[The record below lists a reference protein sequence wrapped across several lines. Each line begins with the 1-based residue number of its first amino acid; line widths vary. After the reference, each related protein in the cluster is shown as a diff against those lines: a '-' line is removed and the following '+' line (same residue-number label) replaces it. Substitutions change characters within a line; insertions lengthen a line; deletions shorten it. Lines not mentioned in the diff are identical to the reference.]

1 MHGPLPMVERSSNTV
16 HHQDNLDLDPDLV
29 ELFDEGR
36 ERERD
41 NLSRIDS
48 NLRHNF
54 AKVLESFRSVGISD
68 QDFAGTTGYGYD
80 DRGRD
85 ITEEVYAKVFRT
97 ESALVR
103 HQIAS
108 GTQALSLCLFGLLL
122 PGDEILFATGKP
134 YDTLQTVVGMDK
146 QIPGCLT
153 ELGITWKVA
162 PWSVQRDSTFKSIA
176 DSVSSRTKVVFIQ
189 RSRGYSWQPSISC
202 LTVSKIAQAVK
213 SRNRD
218 VIVVVDN
225 CYGEFTETV
234 EPTEVG
240 ADIAAGSLIKNPGG
254 GIAPTG
260 GYIVGRRD
268 LVERI
273 ATRLTAPGIGGEI
286 GPSLN
291 TSRLMLQGL
300 FLAPQMV
307 AESLSGTCVA
317 GHVFRALGYS
327 VLPDANE
334 IPSDTV
340 LAVMMGDEERLL
352 KFCQGFHV
360 ASPVNSLYKPIPS
373 PLPGYAHDVIM
384 AGGTFVQGSS
394 SELTCDAPMC
404 PPYIMYMQG
413 GLLRYHVELAAL
425 SGLSALKRS
434 NLLKPRARQ
443 GSCLEVTEGD
453 E

>member
-1 MHGPLPMVERSSNTV
+1 MVFYLRLTGVLRAYGSLRKVERSSNTV
-16 HHQDNLDLDPDLV
+16 HHQNTLDLDPDLV
-29 ELFDEGR
+29 RLFDEGR
-36 ERERD
+36 SAERD
-41 NLSRIDS
+41 NLSRIDT

-54 AKVLESFRSVGISD
+54 MKVLESFRSVGISD

-85 ITEEVYAKVFRT
+85 VTEEVYAKVFRT
-97 ESALVR
+97 ESAIVR
-103 HQIAS
+103 QQIAS

-162 PWSVQRDSTFKSIA
+162 PWNAQGDSAFESIGN
-176 DSVSSRTKVVFIQ
+176 SVSSRTKVVFIQ
-189 RSRGYSWQPSISC
+189 RSRGYSWQRSVSC
-202 LTVSKIAQAVK
+202 LAVSEIAQAVK
-213 SRNRD
+213 ARNRD
-218 VIVVVDN
+218 VIVMVDN

-234 EPTEVG
+234 EPAEVG

-260 GYIVGRRD
+260 GYIVGRKD

-291 TSRLMLQGL
+291 TARLMLQGL

-317 GHVFRALGYS
+317 GYVFRSLGYP
-327 VLPDANE
+327 VLPDAAE
-334 IPSDTV
+334 VPSDNV

-352 KFCQGFHV
+352 TFCQGFHA
-360 ASPVNSLYKPIPS
+360 ASPVNALYKPVAS
-373 PLPGYAHDVIM
+373 PLPGYAHNVIM

-394 SELTCDAPMC
+394 SELTVDAPIC
-404 PPYIMYMQG
+404 PPYIMFMQG
-413 GLLRYHVELAAL
+413 GLLRYHVELAVL
-425 SGLSALKRS
+425 SGLTALKRR
-434 NLLKPRARQ
+434 NLLDP
-443 GSCLEVTEGD
+443 
-453 E
+453 